1 MKHWLLVFLS
11 VFLGVGIVAEDVQA
25 RRLGGARSMGAQRH
39 VTAPPAS
46 SGAASGQAAAQK
58 QAVSPAKAAAT
69 TTPAR
74 SGMSRWLG
82 PIVGLAAGL
91 GLAALF
97 GEQMGSIILLLL
109 IAAGVALLLRAFMR
123 GMAPRPQAGAAQA
136 NMQYGMHS
144 YGQETVAAPPPSQNV
159 AIGSGGTV
167 RPDLGAQFVPSI
179 PADFDVEAF
188 VKQAKHAFVALQAA
202 NDRGDLDALREL
214 VSDELFESLKQDIDA
229 RVGGAAQQTD
239 VVTLDAQL
247 LEVVTESGTHWASI
261 RFSGM
266 LREEGSGT
274 PSHFEEIWNLQ
285 KPEKGSSG
293 WILAGIQQSA

>member
-1 MKHWLLVFLS
+1 MKYWSLVFLS
-11 VFLGVGIVAEDVQA
+11 VFLGAGIVAEDVQA

-46 SGAASGQAAAQK
+46 SGAASNQAAQK
-58 QAVSPAKAAAT
+58 QAVSPGKSAAT
-69 TTPAR
+69 TAPAR

-109 IAAGVALLLRAFMR
+109 IAAGVALLVRMLMR
-123 GMAPRPQAGAAQA
+123 GMTPRPQTRAAQA

-144 YGQETVAAPPPSQNV
+144 YGEETVAAPPPSQNV
-159 AIGSGGTV
+159 VLGSGAV
-167 RPDLGAQFVPSI
+167 RPDLGAQFVASI

-188 VKQAKHAFVALQAA
+188 VKQAKHAFITLQAA
-202 NDRGDLDALREL
+202 NDRGDLEALREL
-214 VSDELFESLKQDIDA
+214 VSDELFESLKQDIDG
-229 RVGGAAQQTD
+229 RVGAVAQQTD

-285 KPEKGSSG
+285 KPEKGNSG
-293 WILAGIQQSA
+293 WTLAGIQQFA